1 MDKGAASSSAT
12 AAHAQAGEEPAVEV
26 LPPGTTLS
34 SPTRSLRG
42 QGKPPLSP
50 VRQSLQDLVSS
61 RDSSPGKAA
70 LVPISLDP
78 VTGVPIQDVN
88 VHCNPLFTE
97 PTAGQHGSPSQKQ
110 LQDRSDFD
118 SAEQQQQ
125 QPQKEPLSRASADG
139 GKDARHGTVPSS
151 PPSQLQKSLRA
162 LMQQH
167 TEELEVCLV
176 LTAWLDLFAQHPCLP
191 PNDSSWSRCNVC

>member
-1 MDKGAASSSAT
+1 M
-12 AAHAQAGEEPAVEV
+12 EV

-70 LVPISLDP
+70 LVPFSLDP

-97 PTAGQHGSPSQKQ
+97 PTAGQHAMHGSPSSKQ
-110 LQDRSDFD
+110 LQDRSGID

-125 QPQKEPLSRASADG
+125 QRQKEPLSDASADG
-139 GKDARHGTVPSS
+139 AKDARHGTVPSS

-167 TEELEVCLV
+167 TEELEVCL
-176 LTAWLDLFAQHPCLP
+176 LLSAWLDLFAQHPCLSD
-191 PNDSSWSRCNVC
+191 DSTWSRCNVC